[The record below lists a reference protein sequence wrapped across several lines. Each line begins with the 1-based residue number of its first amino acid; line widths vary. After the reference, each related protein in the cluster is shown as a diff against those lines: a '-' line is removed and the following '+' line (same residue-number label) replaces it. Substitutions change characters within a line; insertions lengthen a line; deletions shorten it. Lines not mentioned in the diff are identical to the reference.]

1 MKVLIRGA
9 GDLASG
15 IAVRLYH
22 SGHQVLMT
30 EIGEPLTV
38 RRTVAF
44 SRVIYEKT
52 TQVEE
57 VEGAYVTKI
66 SQAEECWSKGTIP
79 VFLDEKANI
88 RRVFRPDVVVD
99 AILAKKNLGTRM
111 WDAPLVI
118 GVGPGFTAGEDC
130 HCVVE
135 TKRGHYLGRVYY
147 EGQAFPNT
155 GEPGEIGG
163 YTKERLIRATA
174 EGYLIPSVTIGD
186 QVESGQV
193 VAYVDQ
199 SPVYAQMSGMV
210 RGMLQKG
217 VYVKFGLKI
226 GDIDSRCELEHC
238 YTISD
243 KARAIGGG
251 VLEAMENYRH
261 RRESYGIILLAAG
274 RGVRFGSN
282 KLLHEWKGKPLFSYA
297 FDTLQYFSGLER
309 YVVTGYKEVEEVA
322 ESNEIKSVY
331 NENPEWGI
339 SHSIQL
345 GLRTCLGE
353 NPNLQGVLFM
363 VCDQPMLQRLT
374 LHRILNQAYRGESAI
389 VCASIDGRRG
399 NPVYWGRK
407 YFPELL
413 ELRGDVGGRAIM
425 DRYLENITCVEVDSA
440 ELKDVDAPEDVSQ

>member
-15 IAVRLYH
+15 IAVRLYR

-30 EIGEPLTV
+30 EIEEPLTV

-44 SRVIYEKT
+44 SRAVYEKT
-52 TQVEE
+52 AQVEE
-57 VEGAYVTKI
+57 VEGTHVTKL
-66 SQAEECWSKGTIP
+66 SQAKECWSRGRIP
-79 VFLDEKANI
+79 VFVDEKANI
-88 RRVFRPDVVVD
+88 RRAFQPDVVVD
-99 AILAKKNLGTRM
+99 AILAKRNLGTKM

-135 TKRGHYLGRVYY
+135 TKRGHHLGRVHY

-163 YTKERLIRATA
+163 YTKERLIRATT

-186 QVESGQV
+186 QVEVGQV

-217 VYVKFGLKI
+217 VYVTSGLKI

-251 VLEAMENYRH
+251 VLEAMENDRH
-261 RRESYGIILLAAG
+261 RRESYGIVLLAAG
-274 RGVRFGSN
+274 RGERFGSN
-282 KLLHEWKGKPLFSYA
+282 KLLHKWKGKPIFSYA
-297 FDTLQYFSGLER
+297 FDTLQSFAGLAR
-309 YVVTGYKEVEEVA
+309 YVVTGYKEVEEAA
-322 ESNEIKSVY
+322 ERSEVKFVY
-331 NENPEWGI
+331 NGEPELGI

-345 GLRTCLGE
+345 GLRVCLRE
-353 NPNLQGVLFM
+353 NPDLQGVLFM
-363 VCDQPMLQRLT
+363 VCDQPMLQRST

-413 ELRGDVGGRAIM
+413 ELSGDVGGRALM
-425 DRYLENITCVEVDSA
+425 DQYLEHITYVEVESA
-440 ELKDVDAPEDVSQ
+440 ELKDVDFPEEIS